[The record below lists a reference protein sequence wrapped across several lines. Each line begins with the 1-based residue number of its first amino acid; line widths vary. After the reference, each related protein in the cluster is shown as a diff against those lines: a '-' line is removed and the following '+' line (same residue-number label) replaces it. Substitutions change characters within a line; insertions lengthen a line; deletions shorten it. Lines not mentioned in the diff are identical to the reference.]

1 LSLKLKTCLIV
12 IRIVMDKWRSI
23 SASTPEPGLF
33 MKA

>member
-1 LSLKLKTCLIV
+1 LKFEVKNLLIE

-23 SASTPEPGLF
+23 SDSAPEPGLF